1 MIQTSYTDYQPDKFI
16 LSSGEP
22 LLEPRLAYTT
32 FGELNPAGDNAV
44 LVLTHFGGTHAQSQY
59 LIGSELALDPG
70 KYFIVVANLLGNG
83 MSYSPSDGLR
93 AGFPVVSMTDNV
105 HLQYRLLT
113 ESLGIKKLAL
123 VTGHSMGG
131 VATYHW
137 AALYP
142 ELVLRAA
149 PICGAA
155 RISDHNWVFL
165 EGMRSILTSDP
176 AWNEG
181 NYETPPIQGLKNIA
195 RAWAAWPP
203 SAHFYRDKLYTSIGY
218 ESLEEYLVSYWE
230 ATYLGMDANNI
241 LAQIDTWESA
251 NISENALYGGDF
263 HKALASIQAKVYVM
277 PSTSDAYFPVEDSR
291 VEVSFIPDAE
301 LRPIDSK
308 WGHWAGSGRNIADTN
323 FINKQLEE
331 LLRL

>member
-1 MIQTSYTDYQPDKFI
+1 
-16 LSSGEP
+16 
-22 LLEPRLAYTT
+22 
-32 FGELNPAGDNAV
+32 
-44 LVLTHFGGTHAQSQY
+44 
-59 LIGSELALDPG
+59 
-70 KYFIVVANLLGNG
+70 
-83 MSYSPSDGLR
+83 
-93 AGFPVVSMTDNV
+93 
-105 HLQYRLLT
+105 
-113 ESLGIKKLAL
+113 
-123 VTGHSMGG
+123 
-131 VATYHW
+131 
-137 AALYP
+137 
-142 ELVLRAA
+142 
-149 PICGAA
+149 
-155 RISDHNWVFL
+155 
-165 EGMRSILTSDP
+165 
-176 AWNEG
+176 
-181 NYETPPIQGLKNIA
+181 
-195 RAWAAWPP
+195 
-203 SAHFYRDKLYTSIGY
+203 
-218 ESLEEYLVSYWE
+218 VSYWE

>member
-1 MIQTSYTDYQPDKFI
+1 MIQTSYTDFQPGDTR
-16 LSSGEP
+16 LSSGQT
-22 LLEPRLAYTT
+22 LSDVRLAFTT
-32 FGELNPAGDNAV
+32 FGKLNVSGDNAI
-44 LVLTHFGGTHAQSQY
+44 LVVTHFGGTHSHSQY
-59 LIGSELALDPG
+59 LIGPELALNPK
-70 KYFIVVANLLGNG
+70 KYFIVVVNLLGNG
-83 MSYSPSDGLR
+83 MSSSPSDGLR
-93 AGFPVVSMTDNV
+93 AAFPLVSMRDNV
-105 HLQYRLLT
+105 NLQYRLLR

-142 ELVLRAA
+142 EFVLRAA

-176 AWNEG
+176 VWNG
-181 NYETPPIQGLKNIA
+181 GDYETQPTQGLKNIA

-203 SAHFYRDKLYTSIGY
+203 SAHFYRERLYTVIGY
-218 ESLEEYLVSYWE
+218 HSLGEYLTNYWE

-251 NISENALYGGDF
+251 NISENDLYSGDF
-263 HKALASIQAKVYVM
+263 EKALASIQAKIYVM
-277 PSTSDAYFPVEDSR
+277 PSTSDAYFPVEDSER
-291 VEVSFIPDAE
+291 EVRFIPGAE

-308 WGHWAGSGRNIADTN
+308 WGHWAGSGRNIVDTN

-331 LLRL
+331 LLNL